1 MSQDRRTNQKLSLQ
15 DAEDRW
21 RNLFLAAL
29 AGDDEKY
36 LVFLNETALHLR
48 GYFRRRLPQSA
59 DEIEDLVQETLLAV
73 HIQRHT
79 YDPGRPLTA
88 WMHAIASYKL
98 VDRWRAH
105 GSRELLTDPL
115 DGDDEAFAFTDMNA
129 TDARID
135 IQSLLARLPDRYRL
149 PILHVK
155 LNGISIA
162 EAAAAS
168 GMSES
173 AVKVG
178 IHRGLK
184 LLAKMIRSTQ

>member
-1 MSQDRRTNQKLSLQ
+1 M
-15 DAEDRW
+15 A
-21 RNLFLAAL
+21 
-29 AGDDEKY
+29 
-36 LVFLNETALHLR
+36 
-48 GYFRRRLPQSA
+48 
-59 DEIEDLVQETLLAV
+59 I

-98 VDRWRAH
+98 IDRWRAH
-105 GSRELLTDPL
+105 GSQDSLTDFL
-115 DGDDEAFAFTDMNA
+115 DSDDEAFASTDAEA

-135 IQSLLARLPDRYRL
+135 IHSLLARLPDRYRL
-149 PILHVK
+149 PILQVK

-162 EAAAAS
+162 EAAATS

-184 LLAKMIRSTQ
+184 LLAKLIKAEK